1 MLDSIKKSALTA
13 VIMREIDRMCN
24 RPYYYF
30 IIIVLPL
37 FCLFFMSTI
46 FNNGQMENI
55 PVGIVD
61 LDNSAASRS
70 LIRDFNAVPTFDVI
84 KKYSDQSIA
93 REDLQKKRIYAYMVI
108 PANYDDRIGDDKK
121 VSVCFYYHYALL
133 SVGGEALSGF
143 QRVITPTVVMPAME
157 QAVSLGM
164 TNRAAE
170 EFISPV
176 DSEFFS
182 LFNPDLNYAIYLSSP
197 FFFVFLQIIILIST
211 LYIIGIELKDKT
223 AVQWLETAKGN
234 ILVALLG
241 KYIPYTVVFTIV
253 MIFANYV
260 LFYLFNIPNSSNM
273 TAVNI
278 AAFLLIIASQA
289 LGIFI
294 YSLFPVL
301 GISISFVSMIGSLGA
316 TLYGMTFPV
325 PSMYPFVRVMSTLLP
340 VRHFILIL
348 QNLLYGNNGFVYA
361 WQNYVVLVGFIILP
375 VLMSKR
381 IKSSILNYKYEKY
394 E

>member
-13 VIMREIDRMCN
+13 VIMREIDRMFN

-253 MIFANYV
+253 K
-260 LFYLFNIPNSSNM
+260 
-273 TAVNI
+273 
-278 AAFLLIIASQA
+278 
-289 LGIFI
+289 
-294 YSLFPVL
+294 
-301 GISISFVSMIGSLGA
+301 IGRA
-316 TLYGMTFPV
+316 HV
-325 PSMYPFVRVMSTLLP
+325 
-340 VRHFILIL
+340 
-348 QNLLYGNNGFVYA
+348 
-361 WQNYVVLVGFIILP
+361 
-375 VLMSKR
+375 
-381 IKSSILNYKYEKY
+381 
-394 E
+394 